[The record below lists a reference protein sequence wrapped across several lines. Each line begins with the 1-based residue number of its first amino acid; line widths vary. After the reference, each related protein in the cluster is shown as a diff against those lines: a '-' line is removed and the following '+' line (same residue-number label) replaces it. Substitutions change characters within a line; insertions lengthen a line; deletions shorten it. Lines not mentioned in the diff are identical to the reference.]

1 MVSREQLDALI
12 KKSFGT
18 PSQSSSKEKTMLHAI
33 EVGKITAG
41 YARPKLS
48 GLREE
53 LQEIIGRKV
62 DVSIIL
68 KGGEFD
74 AGANM
79 KF

>member
-1 MVSREQLDALI
+1 M
-12 KKSFGT
+12 
-18 PSQSSSKEKTMLHAI
+18 

-48 GLREE
+48 SLREE
-53 LQEIIGRKV
+53 LQEIIGMKV

-74 AGANM
+74 AGASM